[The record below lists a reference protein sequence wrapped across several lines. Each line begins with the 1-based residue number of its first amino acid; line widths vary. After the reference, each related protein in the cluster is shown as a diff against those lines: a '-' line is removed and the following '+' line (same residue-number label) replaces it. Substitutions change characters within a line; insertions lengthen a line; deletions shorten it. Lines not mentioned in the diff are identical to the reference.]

1 MDLDSNSQL
10 SQMVPFAMW
19 GGESIINT
27 QYTQI
32 YVVVFFRWQGP
43 STYQEGSSFFEHQG
57 GKFFPVSFQGYS
69 KSGKHE
75 IIYIGGGFKYFL
87 FSPLFGEDSDFDW
100 YFWNGLKPTSNAF

>member
-43 STYQEGSSFFEHQG
+43 STYQERSSFFEHQG
-57 GKFFPVSFQGYS
+57 GKFFQ
-69 KSGKHE
+69 HE